1 MFNSPPREREW
12 ISWTLS
18 VLWSLI
24 IFITVPYARTIQ
36 AFIQNHWDRQAFT
49 DIVLMA
55 IVLFGGLCL
64 LWVYRNSHWKPFS
77 RYLWLAGAMAAYT
90 WYTFRLGRNPEEAL
104 HFIEYG
110 VLGVLLFRALSHR
123 VRDPTVYISA
133 AMIGCMV
140 GMVDETIQWI
150 TPRRF
155 FDYRDIWLNAF
166 SGLLVQITIDRG
178 LRPRY
183 IKLPIRPFS
192 IQVLCRLAAVLLV
205 FFGFC
210 LSNTPA
216 RIEWL
221 ASKIPS
227 LAYLLEGDTAMSE
240 YGHRIQDPDIGVF
253 YSRFSRNELI
263 KIDQCLGRSS
273 ARILNH
279 YRRNEDYGK
288 FLKIYTPIKDPF
300 THEARVHL
308 YRRDHYLAVA
318 PKHRMDAEAYQYH
331 ITVAY
336 RENQIMQ
343 KYFRE
348 TLKNS
353 QFVLHP
359 RVLEMM
365 EQMVDHSFVY
375 ESEVSAN
382 LLTRFGEKRAWI
394 TILFSLVVLTLIHR
408 NFGKMRR
415 VEPVPQAGLVA

>member
-1 MFNSPPREREW
+1 MFNSPPREKEW
-12 ISWTLS
+12 VSWFW
-18 VLWSLI
+18 VILWSLI
-24 IFITVPYARTIQ
+24 IFITVPYARTLQ
-36 AFIQNHWDRQAFT
+36 AFVQKRWDREVFT

-55 IVLFGGLCL
+55 VVLFVGLCL
-64 LWVYRNSHWKPFS
+64 LWVYRNSRWKPFS
-77 RYLWLAGAMAAYT
+77 RYLWLAGVGGAYT
-90 WYTFRLGRNPEEAL
+90 YGTFHLNKNPEEAM

-123 VRDPTVYISA
+123 IRDPTIYFSA

-140 GMVDETIQWI
+140 GMADETIQWI

-166 SGLLVQITIDRG
+166 SGLLVQIAIDRG
-178 LRPRY
+178 LRPRH
-183 IKLPIRPFS
+183 IKSPIRPFS
-192 IQVLCRLAAVLLV
+192 IQILCRLAAALLV

-210 LSNTPA
+210 FSNTPA

-221 ASKIPS
+221 VSKIPS
-227 LAYLLEGDTAMSE
+227 LNYLLEGDTAMSE
-240 YGHRIQDPDIGVF
+240 YGHRIEDPEIGLF
-253 YSRFSRNELI
+253 YSRFSGRELI
-263 KIDQCLGRSS
+263 EIDRRLGRSS
-273 ARILNH
+273 AKILNH
-279 YRRNEDYGK
+279 FRRNEDYPK

-308 YRRDHYLAVA
+308 FRRDHYLGVA
-318 PKHRMDAEAYQYH
+318 PKHSADAKMYMYH
-331 ITVAY
+331 LTVAY

-343 KYFRE
+343 KYFGE
-348 TLKNS
+348 TLKHS
-353 QFVLHP
+353 QYGLNP

-365 EQMVDHSFVY
+365 EKMVDRHIVY

-394 TILFSLVVLTLIHR
+394 VILFSLVALTLIHR

-415 VEPVPQAGLVA
+415 VEPLPQAGVVG